1 MPRHPQGLTTSSP
14 SGKVNPHLD
23 DLGGPVLSQR
33 IPCWPYADPKGRHIV
48 GIDEYMATGGYE
60 GLRKAI
66 ALKPDGVTEEV
77 KKSVLR
83 GRGGAGFPTGLKWT
97 FLPKL
102 AADEHGNE
110 PDPGQRYLAVNADES
125 EPGTFKDRMLMDFD
139 PHLMLEGIA
148 IACYACRIRTAYVFI
163 RGEYHH
169 QAHVVEKAIQEAYA
183 KGIFGKQGLF
193 GGASTGRGGSFAV
206 ECYLHRGAGA
216 YICGEETGLLEAI
229 EGKRGW
235 PRIKPPFPAIKG
247 LFGKPTI
254 INNVETLAHLPSI
267 ISKGADW
274 FMKQGVASTFQGAP
288 PSFGTKLMGV
298 SGHVNRPGVFECE
311 LGIPLRVIVEELC
324 GGIRNGKKFKGAIA
338 GGISMGVL
346 GPDQYDAELDF
357 DIGRKYNVLGLG
369 TACPTVFDEDT
380 DMVAVCRNITRFF
393 KHESCGQCTPCRE
406 GSGWLY
412 QLMCRIEEGNG
423 KTKDLDLALEVAT
436 SMGSMPGTTI
446 CGLADGTNWATRTI
460 MNKYWSEFEK
470 RVKPSFVAVKVSIGA
485 SDKDAVA
492 AKA

>member
-1 MPRHPQGLTTSSP
+1 MPFAKDGLTTSKP
-14 SGKVNPHLD
+14 SGKVNPNLAAMGQD
-23 DLGGPVLSQR
+23 APLTRR
-33 IPCWPYADPKGRHIV
+33 IPSWPYADPKGRHVV
-48 GIDEYMATGGYE
+48 GYDEYVKTGGYV

-66 ALKPDGVTEEV
+66 ALKPDAVTEEV

-83 GRGGAGFPTGLKWT
+83 GRGGAGFPCGLKWT

-102 AADEHGNE
+102 TPDANGNE

-125 EPGTFKDRMLMDFD
+125 EPGTFKDRLLMDFD
-139 PHLMLEGIA
+139 PHQLLEGIA
-148 IACYACRIRTAYVFI
+148 IACYACRIRTAFIFI

-169 QAHVVEKAIQEAYA
+169 QAHVLEKAIAEAYA
-183 KGIFGKQGLF
+183 HGVFGGQGLL
-193 GGASTGRGGSFAV
+193 GGANTARGGTFAV
-206 ECYLHRGAGA
+206 DCHVHRGAGA
-216 YICGEETGLLEAI
+216 YICGEETGLLEAL

-235 PRIKPPFPAIKG
+235 PRIKPPFPAVKG

-267 ISKGADW
+267 LEHGADW
-274 FMKQGVASTFQGAP
+274 FIRQGVVSTFQGAP
-288 PSFGTKLMGV
+288 PSHGTKLMGV
-298 SGHVNRPGVFECE
+298 SGHVARPGVYECE
-311 LGIPLRVIVEELC
+311 LGIPLRVLVEELC
-324 GGIRNGKKFKGAIA
+324 GGIRGGKKFKGAIA

-346 GPDQYDAELDF
+346 GPDQYDAEMDF

-380 DMVAVCRNITRFF
+380 DMVAVARNIARFF

-412 QLMCRIEEGNG
+412 QLMQRVEKGDA
-423 KTKDLDLALEVAT
+423 KTKDLDLALEIAT

-446 CGLADGTNWATRTI
+446 CGLADGNNWAIRTL
-460 MNKYWSEFEK
+460 MNKYWAEFEK
-470 RVKPSFVAVKVSIGA
+470 RVKPTYVAVKVSVGA
-485 SDKDAVA
+485 GAR
-492 AKA
+492 

>member
-1 MPRHPQGLTTSSP
+1 MPFAPNGLTTTTP
-14 SGKVNPHLD
+14 SGKVNPRMEGLAHG
-23 DLGGPVLSQR
+23 GGPILTKR
-33 IPCWPYADPKGRHIV
+33 IPCWPYADPKGRHV
-48 GIDEYMATGGYE
+48 VSYDEYTKTGGYA
-60 GLRKAI
+60 GLRKA
-66 ALKPDGVTEEV
+66 LSMKPDAVTEEV

-102 AADEHGNE
+102 AVDEAGHE
-110 PDPGQRYLAVNADES
+110 ADPGQRYLAVNADES
-125 EPGTFKDRMLMDFD
+125 EPGTFKDRLLMDFD

-148 IACYACRIRTAYVFI
+148 IACYACRIKTAYIFI

-183 KGIFGKQGLF
+183 NGVF
-193 GGASTGRGGSFAV
+193 GGAGLLNGTNTARGGSWKV
-206 ECYLHRGAGA
+206 DCYLHRGAGA
-216 YICGEETGLLEAI
+216 YICGEETGLLEAL

-235 PRIKPPFPAIKG
+235 PRIKPPFPAVKG

-267 ISKGADW
+267 VEFGGEW
-274 FMKQGVASTFQGAP
+274 FTKHGCPSSLGGNNP
-288 PSFGTKLMGV
+288 PSYGTKLMGV

-311 LGIPLRVIVEELC
+311 LGIPLRVLVEELC
-324 GGIRNGKKFKGAIA
+324 GGIRGGKKFKGAIA
-338 GGISMGVL
+338 GGISMGIL
-346 GPDQYDAELDF
+346 GPDQYEAELDF
-357 DIGRKYNVLGLG
+357 DIGRRYNVLGLG

-380 DMVAVCRNITRFF
+380 DMVAVARNIARFF

-412 QLMCRIEEGNG
+412 QLMGRIEAGDA
-423 KTKDLDLALEVAT
+423 KTKDLDLALEIAT

-446 CGLADGTNWATRTI
+446 CGLADGNNWAVRTI

-470 RVKPSFVAVKVSIGA
+470 RVKPTFVPVKVSIGA
-485 SDKDAVA
+485 GAR
-492 AKA
+492 